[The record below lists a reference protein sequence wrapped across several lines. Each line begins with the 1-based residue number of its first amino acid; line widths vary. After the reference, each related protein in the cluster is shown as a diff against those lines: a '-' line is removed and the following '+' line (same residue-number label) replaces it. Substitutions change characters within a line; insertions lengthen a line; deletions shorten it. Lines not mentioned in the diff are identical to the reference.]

1 MELIQW
7 IVLNWKDVL
16 AVLVQI
22 IGVTSLI
29 VKLTPTLKDAN
40 ILLPIVKFLG
50 KYIALNKT
58 VNDAERPIV

>member
-29 VKLTPTLKDAN
+29 VKLTPTLKDDN